1 MIIILNVNLFT
12 GKIRESRKTKSMS
25 QYFYFLFKSHF
36 ITPTCQQN
44 LRKQNLLNEE
54 KNIKE
59 CEENKIRLHQKNS
72 NNDKV
77 IKFIYIF
84 NI

>member
-1 MIIILNVNLFT
+1 MFT
-12 GKIRESRKTKSMS
+12 FLQEKLEKLEKQKVCHNI
-25 QYFYFLFKSHF
+25 FYFLFELHF
-36 ITPTCQQN
+36 TTPTCQQN

-77 IKFIYIF
+77 INYIYIV
-84 NI
+84 ILI